1 MADVGGDLA
10 GSFRFADREIRGA
23 TERKNFAREVFA
35 LGKSGLAKI
44 DNQRIIVGVNEQ
56 RISGSHFAERS
67 GYRSREEMEA
77 AERFTLAPFAQK
89 SGDSRGRQHSESPHA
104 YRTEFQR
111 DRARI
116 IHSRAFRRL
125 EYKTQVFLNG
135 TGDHLR
141 TRLTH
146 SIEVASISRTIARA
160 LSLNEDLAEAIA
172 LAHDLG
178 HSPFGHS
185 GEEML
190 AECMRNHG
198 GFDHNRQSLRVVEL
212 LENAYP
218 NFAGLN
224 LTFEVREGLR
234 KHQAFYDPPTPA
246 EEKYHSPSLEAQIA
260 NLTDEITYYSHDLD
274 DAVDFEILSTAQ
286 LEQNAVWQK
295 SHRAVLARYPDAREP
310 ELHKLIIR
318 DIIDVQVQDVVATSA
333 QSIMG
338 AAVQGADEV
347 RKQEA
352 PLIRYSDDLLE
363 ANRELRRFLYQNVY
377 YHPRVAEVNRRACEM
392 LRRVFEAYILHPDQ
406 LGEGATK
413 RIDKEGLH
421 RTVCDYI
428 AGMTDRYLIE
438 EHKRIAAQLA
448 AVHPNRQ
455 GD

>member
-1 MADVGGDLA
+1 MSTESAPAAISRGGWKL
-10 GSFRFADREIRGA
+10 REQMEVD
-23 TERKNFAREVFA
+23 ERRV
-35 LGKSGLAKI
+35 
-44 DNQRIIVGVNEQ
+44 
-56 RISGSHFAERS
+56 
-67 GYRSREEMEA
+67 
-77 AERFTLAPFAQK
+77 LAPFAQK
-89 SGDSRGRQHSESPHA
+89 SGDSRGRKYPEPSHA
-104 YRTEFQR
+104 YRAEFQR

-146 SIEVASISRTIARA
+146 SIEVASISRTIARS

-190 AECMRNHG
+190 AECMRAHG

-218 NFAGLN
+218 NFPGLN

-234 KHQAFYDPPTPA
+234 KHQAFYDPPTPG
-246 EEKYHSPSLEAQIA
+246 EEKYRCPSLEAQIA
-260 NLTDEITYYSHDLD
+260 NLADEITYYSHDLD
-274 DAVDFEILSTAQ
+274 DAVDFEILSAPQ
-286 LEQNAVWQK
+286 LEEDVVWQR
-295 SHRAVLARYPDAREP
+295 SHRAVLRRYPEAREP
-310 ELHKLIIR
+310 ELHKLIIS
-318 DIIDVQVQDVVATSA
+318 DIIDVEVHDVVTTSA
-333 QSIMG
+333 QSIVDVG
-338 AAVQGADEV
+338 VQSSDEV
-347 RKQEA
+347 RKQQA

-392 LRRVFEAYILHPDQ
+392 LRKVFEAYVVDPDR
-406 LGEGATK
+406 LGEAAAK
-413 RIDKEGLH
+413 RIEAEGLH

-428 AGMTDRYLIE
+428 AGMTDRYLME
-438 EHKRIAAQLA
+438 EYARIAAL
-448 AVHPNRQ
+448 
-455 GD
+455 